1 MPARSPIT
9 THILD
14 TARGRPGAGLAV
26 TLEFRAPTGWTP
38 LARGTS
44 DRDGRVEGLLPP
56 DHVLERG
63 DYRLSFDTG
72 AQGGF
77 WPEVTVAFTVGAPDQ
92 HYHVPLLLSPFGYST
107 YRGS

>member
-1 MPARSPIT
+1 MPTRSPIT

-14 TARGRPGAGLAV
+14 TARGRPWAGLPV
-26 TLEFRAPTGWTP
+26 VLELRSSAGWTP
-38 LARGTS
+38 LGQGTS
-44 DRDGRVEGLLPP
+44 DKDGRVEGLLPP
-56 DHVLERG
+56 DHSLVPG
-63 DYRLSFDTG
+63 AYRLTFDTG

-77 WPEVTVAFTVGAPDQ
+77 WPEVTVAFTVTSGQ